1 MADLHVQIDPSTY
14 FLRSS
19 AICIISRPLKCTQPS
34 LTNPAEFSPIRVIL
48 SVFGLF
54 RDWSTIIISS
64 VFELAA
70 AADQHVE
77 ELIVKRVGAAAAVA
91 AVATYSA

>member
-19 AICIISRPLKCTQPS
+19 AICIISGRPHKCTQLS

-77 ELIVKRVGAAAAVA
+77 ELIVKRVGAAA
-91 AVATYSA
+91 VATYSA

>member
-14 FLRSS
+14 FLRSHQAFVS
-19 AICIISRPLKCTQPS
+19 AAHKCTQRG
-34 LTNPAEFSPIRVIL
+34 LTNAAAFSTICIKS

-70 AADQHVE
+70 AAAAAVTDQHVAG
-77 ELIVKRVGAAAAVA
+77 VN
-91 AVATYSA
+91 S

>member
-1 MADLHVQIDPSTY
+1 MYRSTHQPI
-14 FLRSS
+14 FSGHQPFVSS
-19 AICIISRPLKCTQPS
+19 AAHKCTQPS
-34 LTNPAEFSPIRVIL
+34 LTSPVEFSPIRVLL

-77 ELIVKRVGAAAAVA
+77 ELIVKRVGAAA
-91 AVATYSA
+91 VATYPA